1 MKKAKVMPPDKS
13 VVSKGSESN
22 YLKTRTVK
30 NKPTAYIDGRSNR
43 NGYELHTSVSSP
55 SVNIGGV
62 KAKVSAESARYKEKY
77 SQEEYKGKQRG
88 ANLTLTKEFK
98 CGGSTKAKKFACG
111 GSVKS
116 KAKSNGKK
124 SSSKKK

>member
-13 VVSKGSESN
+13 VASKGLESN

-30 NKPTAYIDGRSNR
+30 NKPTAYIDGRANR
-43 NGYELHTSVSSP
+43 NGYELYTSVSSP

>member
-1 MKKAKVMPPDKS
+1 MKKTKVTPPDKS
-13 VVSKGSESN
+13 VASKGLESN

-30 NKPTAYIDGRSNR
+30 NKPTAYIDGRANR

-62 KAKVSAESARYKEKY
+62 KAKVSAESARYKGKY
-77 SQEEYKGKQRG
+77 GPEEYKGKQRG
-88 ANLTLTKEFK
+88 AKLTLTKEFK
-98 CGGSTKAKKFACG
+98 CG